1 MTLRHRPHL
10 VLLAATTAFIAAYY
24 ALVALGSPLWLVDA
38 SLLVPCATAA
48 ALHARRALKTPGRA
62 ASFWRLTTVG
72 LALWLLGEALW
83 SAAERVG
90 ADPTRGNGGEVR
102 AFPLLLSVLFVGFL
116 APFLGALALRPHPR
130 HGRPD
135 AVALADA
142 ALIGGAILFVFLRLV
157 FLPVPGAPESSFA
170 GFFLVGLQACVLA
183 MAAGAQWRWVR
194 DPEWR
199 TIYGCISLAALSYG
213 ALNSMASGF
222 ARHLLPPGTL
232 VDLAWIVPF
241 ALLAAAALPPS
252 RAPRAAFSSSL
263 IVLLAGAGPVALD
276 GILGVVV
283 PALGL
288 EFAPRPLLLVSVSA
302 VMAAGCLARL
312 LIEDRAHALSERDER
327 VRAEESRRAG
337 RLQALASLSASLV
350 EDLERAMAVL
360 VFQARAAA
368 PFLQDKAER
377 VLEQAQRAQ
386 EIVKGMVQAFRLAAP
401 AHRQAI
407 DVGLLLE
414 DTVEQVL
421 DDGPALHVRLE
432 GTRRLPPVWGDPA
445 ALGVA
450 FLHLIRNA
458 AQASPGGRLTVAA
471 TNDVSHLTLR
481 FADDGPGVPPEVGPQ
496 IFDPFFT
503 TRPVGEG
510 VGLGLTQVHFI
521 ARDHGGAVVLEPS
534 ASGARFALRLP
545 VRERRTGQPVQ
556 RPWPL
561 SAGVLLSAAVALV
574 LAVWPTEA
582 GRVRWSEA
590 WQVAAAVAAAG
601 ALARSAVAGP
611 RRTRFFWGL
620 LALGPL
626 LAAAPSLA
634 VVIAGTSSWARDHAA
649 YETLLGLAVLAWAAA
664 LLVRPDRPRPR
675 ERLLAAFLGGAVV
688 LLLIAHLYVFVAL
701 LPSWLAASEHAWRA
715 RAAWGQAVVGF
726 GLTAWAAALSLRTG
740 SHSWRLS
747 YGRLSLLF
755 GGWAA
760 GQTIAGLGYAATPA
774 GGGLSDLGAIVP
786 QLMLAAF
793 AVTQALRVTR
803 EKEEVAPAVADLP
816 SSSGHFWIAIA
827 LLVAME
833 LVASAG
839 GEGSLDAARAHLT
852 RATLIGAGLLLAL
865 REAVRSRARGR
876 GSSQSG
882 VARSDLAGAPPARLL
897 RLVATAIYELSGH
910 ISGISTL
917 SRLLGS
923 HPNSGPRV
931 REDAARVQDRAE
943 TASRIVRNLVAAL
956 PGAATTAQRFDLNR
970 LVDEVVAQRQADLGA
985 AGIDLRTRLTPDLP
999 VLWLS
1004 VPAIRQV
1011 LVACLEAGALALRA
1025 SGGAIFV
1032 ATGADGDHVVV
1043 RVSQRPAGEVAS
1055 PPRFEGDVGLGL
1067 AREVVAQHG
1076 GTLSEQPD
1084 SGGGTEI
1091 AMRLPVIAA
1100 PAGREMSSGA
1110 YRAARRP

>member
-1 MTLRHRPHL
+1 MKPRHRPHV

-24 ALVALGSPLWLVDA
+24 AVIALGGPLWLVDA
-38 SLLVPCATAA
+38 SLLLPCGAA
-48 ALHARRALKTPGRA
+48 AVLHFRRALSTPGRA
-62 ASFWRLTTVG
+62 AAFWRLTTIG
-72 LALWLLGEALW
+72 LALWLLGQVLWTGAEAF
-83 SAAERVG
+83 G
-90 ADPTRGNGGEVR
+90 YDPTVGWGDSR
-102 AFPLLLSVLFVGFL
+102 AFVLLVNVLFVGFL
-116 APFLGALALRPHPR
+116 APFLGALALRPHARP
-130 HGRPD
+130 GRPD
-135 AVALADA
+135 AVAVADA
-142 ALIGGAILFVFLRLV
+142 ALICGAILFAFLRLV
-157 FLPVPGAPESSFA
+157 FLPVPGAPEGDFA
-170 GFFLVGLQACVLA
+170 RFFLVGLQACVLA

-199 TIYGCISLAALSYG
+199 TIYGCVCLAALAYG
-213 ALNSMASGF
+213 TLNSLASGF
-222 ARHLLPPGTL
+222 ARYLLPPGTL
-232 VDLAWIVPF
+232 VDVAWIVPF

-252 RAPRAAFSSSL
+252 RVPRPAFSSAL
-263 IVLLAGAGPVALD
+263 IVLMAGAGPVALD
-276 GILGVVV
+276 GLLGVLV

-288 EFAPRPLLLVSVSA
+288 PFAPRPLLLVWVSA

-312 LIEDRAHALSERDER
+312 LIEERAHALAERDER
-327 VRAEESRRAG
+327 ERAEESRRAG

-386 EIVKGMVQAFRLAAP
+386 EIVRGMVQAFRLAGP
-401 AHRQAI
+401 AHRQAV
-407 DVGLLLE
+407 DAGLLLE

-458 AQASPGGRLTVAA
+458 AQASPGGRLTVSA

-481 FADDGPGVPPEVGPQ
+481 FSDDGPGVPPEVGPQ

-534 ASGARFALRLP
+534 SSGARVALRLP

-556 RPWPL
+556 PPWPL
-561 SAGVLLSAAVALV
+561 SVGVLVSAAVALV
-574 LAVWPTEA
+574 LAVWPTET

-590 WQVAAAVAAAG
+590 WQVAAALCASG
-601 ALARSAVAGP
+601 ALARCATGGP
-611 RRTRFFWGL
+611 RRTRLFWGL

-626 LAAAPSLA
+626 LAAAPAFA
-634 VVIAGTSSWARDHAA
+634 VALRGAGSWARDHAA
-649 YETLLGLAVLAWAAA
+649 YESFLGLAVLAWVAA
-664 LLVRPDRPRPR
+664 LLVRPDRPRAR
-675 ERLLAAFLGGAVV
+675 ERPIVAFLGGAAV
-688 LLLIAHLYVFVAL
+688 LLLIAHVYAFVAL
-701 LPSWLAASEHAWRA
+701 LPGWLAVGDHAWRA
-715 RAAWGQAVVGF
+715 RALWGQAVVGF
-726 GLTAWAAALSLRTG
+726 GLTAWAAAVFLRTG
-740 SHSWRLS
+740 SHFWRLS

-755 GGWAA
+755 GTWAA
-760 GQTIAGLGYAATPA
+760 GQTIAGLGYAAAPA
-774 GGGLSDLGAIVP
+774 GGGLADLGAIVP
-786 QLMLAAF
+786 HLMLAAF
-793 AVTQALRVTR
+793 AVTQALREAR
-803 EKEEVAPAVADLP
+803 EKEEVAPASADEPRWSARFWVAVALL
-816 SSSGHFWIAIA
+816 IA
-827 LLVAME
+827 LE
-833 LVASAG
+833 IVASSTA
-839 GEGSLDAARAHLT
+839 DAALDHARAQLT
-852 RATLIGAGLLLAL
+852 RATLVGIGLLLAL
-865 REAVRSRARGR
+865 REAVRSRAAVP
-876 GSSQSG
+876 GSPQANR
-882 VARSDLAGAPPARLL
+882 ARSELAGAPPARLL

-923 HPNSGPRV
+923 HPTAGPRV

-943 TASRIVRNLVAAL
+943 TAGRIVRNLLAAL

-970 LVDEVVAQRQADLGA
+970 LVDEVVVQRHADLSA
-985 AGIDLRTRLTPDLP
+985 AGIDLRTRLASDLP

-1025 SGGAIFV
+1025 SGGVVEV
-1032 ATGADGDHVVV
+1032 ATGADGEHVVV
-1043 RVSQRPAGEVAS
+1043 RVSHRGTGDAGA

-1067 AREVVAQHG
+1067 AREVVSQHG

-1084 SGGGTEI
+1084 SAGGTEI
-1091 AMRLPVIAA
+1091 TMRLPVIAA
-1100 PAGREMSSGA
+1100 PSGREMSSGA
-1110 YRAARRP
+1110 YRAATRRS

>member
-1 MTLRHRPHL
+1 M
-10 VLLAATTAFIAAYY
+10 
-24 ALVALGSPLWLVDA
+24 
-38 SLLVPCATAA
+38 
-48 ALHARRALKTPGRA
+48 
-62 ASFWRLTTVG
+62 
-72 LALWLLGEALW
+72 
-83 SAAERVG
+83 
-90 ADPTRGNGGEVR
+90 
-102 AFPLLLSVLFVGFL
+102 LFVGFL

-130 HGRPD
+130 PGRPD
-135 AVALADA
+135 AVAIADA
-142 ALIGGAILFVFLRLV
+142 TLIGAAVLFAFLRLV
-157 FLPVPGAPESSFA
+157 FLPVPGAPEGVFA

-183 MAAGAQWRWVR
+183 VGAGVQWRWVR

-213 ALNSMASGF
+213 TLNSLASGF
-222 ARHLLPPGTL
+222 ARRLLPPGTL

-252 RAPRAAFSSSL
+252 RVPRPAFSSSL

-276 GILGVVV
+276 GLLGVLV

-288 EFAPRPLLLVSVSA
+288 AFEPRPLLLVSVSA

-312 LIEDRAHALSERDER
+312 LIEERAHALQERDER

-337 RLQALASLSASLV
+337 RLQALASISASLV

-386 EIVKGMVQAFRLAAP
+386 EIVKGMVQAFRLAGP

-432 GTRRLPPVWGDPA
+432 GTRRLPPVWGDPS

-458 AQASPGGRLTVAA
+458 AQASPGGQLTVTAS
-471 TNDVSHLTLR
+471 NDVSHLTLR
-481 FADDGPGVPPEVGPQ
+481 FTDDGPGVPSEVGPQ

-534 ASGARFALRLP
+534 SGGARFALRLP

-556 RPWPL
+556 PPWPL

-574 LAVWPTEA
+574 LAVWPTVS

-590 WQVAAAVAAAG
+590 WQVVAALAAAG
-601 ALARSAVAGP
+601 ALARNAAVGP

-626 LAAAPSLA
+626 VAAAPALA
-634 VVIAGTSSWARDHAA
+634 VVLRGASSWPRDHAL
-649 YETLLGLAVLAWAAA
+649 YESCLGLAVLAWAAA
-664 LLVRPDRPRPR
+664 LLVRPDRPRSR
-675 ERLLAAFLGGAVV
+675 ERAIVAFLGGAAV
-688 LLLIAHLYVFVAL
+688 LLLIAHLYAFVAL
-701 LPSWLAASEHAWRA
+701 VPAWLAVDDHPWRP
-715 RAAWGQAVVGF
+715 RALWGQAVVGF
-726 GLTAWAAALSLRTG
+726 GLTAWAAALFLRTA
-740 SHSWRLS
+740 SHFWRLS

-760 GQTIAGLGYAATPA
+760 GQTIAGLGYAAAPA
-774 GGGLSDLGAIVP
+774 GGGLADLGAIVP
-786 QLMLAAF
+786 HLMLAAF
-793 AVTQALRVTR
+793 AVTHALREAR
-803 EKEEVAPAVADLP
+803 EKEEVAPTAADERWAAR
-816 SSSGHFWIAIA
+816 FWIAIA
-827 LLVAME
+827 LVVALE
-833 LVASAG
+833 ILAAG
-839 GEGSLDAARAHLT
+839 ADAALDDARTQLT
-852 RATLIGAGLLLAL
+852 RATLVGIGLLLTL
-865 REAVRSRARGR
+865 REAVRSRAVVRGSGR
-876 GSSQSG
+876 GGS
-882 VARSDLAGAPPARLL
+882 ARSDLAGAPPARLL

-923 HPNSGPRV
+923 HPSAGQRV
-931 REDAARVQDRAE
+931 REDARARAGPIGDGEPHRAQP
-943 TASRIVRNLVAAL
+943 ARRPARRGHHRAAVRPQPAGRRGGRAA
-956 PGAATTAQRFDLNR
+956 PAGALRR
-970 LVDEVVAQRQADLGA
+970 RHRA
-985 AGIDLRTRLTPDLP
+985 AHAPRRRP
-999 VLWLS
+999 
-1004 VPAIRQV
+1004 
-1011 LVACLEAGALALRA
+1011 AGALAERPRHPPGARLLPGGGGPRPA
-1025 SGGAIFV
+1025 RVGRCRRGGERRRRRSRGGARV
-1032 ATGADGDHVVV
+1032 PAARGRGRAAAVRGRRGA
-1043 RVSQRPAGEVAS
+1043 RPRARG
-1055 PPRFEGDVGLGL
+1055 GL
-1067 AREVVAQHG
+1067 
-1076 GTLSEQPD
+1076 
-1084 SGGGTEI
+1084 
-1091 AMRLPVIAA
+1091 
-1100 PAGREMSSGA
+1100 
-1110 YRAARRP
+1110 AARRHPVGAGRLGGRDRAHDAAAGDRGTRRARDVVRRLPGGDAPELGPRD

>member
-10 VLLAATTAFIAAYY
+10 VLLAATTAFVAAYY
-24 ALVALGSPLWLVDA
+24 ALVALDSPLWLIDA
-38 SLLVPCATAA
+38 SLLVPCAAA
-48 ALHARRALKTPGRA
+48 VVLHARRAVRTPGRA
-62 ASFWRLTTVG
+62 ASFWRLTAIG
-72 LALWLLGEALW
+72 LGLWLAGEALW
-83 SAAERVG
+83 AGAELFG
-90 ADPTRGNGGEVR
+90 YDPAGSQAGIGP
-102 AFPLLLSVLFVGFL
+102 FPLLVNVLFVGFL

-130 HGRPD
+130 PGRPD
-135 AVALADA
+135 AVAVADA
-142 ALIGGAILFVFLRLV
+142 ILIGGAILFVFLRLV
-157 FLPVPGAPESSFA
+157 FLPVPGAPESAFA
-170 GFFLVGLQACVLA
+170 RFFLVGLQACVLA
-183 MAAGAQWRWVR
+183 VGAGAQWRWVR

-199 TIYGCISLAALSYG
+199 TTYGCISLAALSYG
-213 ALNSMASGF
+213 ALNSLASGF

-252 RAPRAAFSSSL
+252 RAPRPAFSSSL

-288 EFAPRPLLLVSVSA
+288 AFEPRPLLLVSVSA
-302 VMAAGCLARL
+302 VLAAGCLARL
-312 LIEDRAHALSERDER
+312 LIEERAHAREERDER

-368 PFLQDKAER
+368 PFLHDKAER

-386 EIVKGMVQAFRLAAP
+386 EIVKGMVQAFRLAGQ
-401 AHRQAI
+401 AHRQAV

-432 GTRRLPPVWGDPA
+432 GTRRLPPVWGDPS

-458 AQASPGGRLTVAA
+458 AQASPGGRLTVTA
-471 TNDVSHLTLR
+471 TNDASQLTLR
-481 FADDGPGVPPEVGPQ
+481 FTDDGPGVPAEVGPQ
-496 IFDPFFT
+496 IFDPFFS

-534 ASGARFALRLP
+534 PQGARFVLRLP

-556 RPWPL
+556 PPWPL

-574 LAVWPTEA
+574 LAVWPTES

-590 WQVAAAVAAAG
+590 WQVAASLAAAA
-601 ALARSAVAGP
+601 ALARNAVAGP

-620 LALGPL
+620 LALWPL
-626 LAAAPSLA
+626 LAVAPAFA
-634 VVIAGTSSWARDHAA
+634 VVLRGAHSWVRDHAVHEA
-649 YETLLGLAVLAWAAA
+649 FIGLSVLAWAAA
-664 LLVRPDRPRPR
+664 LIVRPDRPRAR
-675 ERLLAAFLGGAVV
+675 ERPLVALLGGAAV
-688 LLLIAHLYVFVAL
+688 LLLIGHLYAFVAL
-701 LPSWLAASEHAWRA
+701 LPGWLVVGEQAWRS
-715 RAAWGQAVVGF
+715 RALWSQAVVGF
-726 GLTAWAAALSLRTG
+726 GLTAWTATLFLRTG
-740 SHSWRLS
+740 SHLWRLT

-760 GQTIAGLGYAATPA
+760 GQTIAGLGYLGAPG
-774 GGGLSDLGAIVP
+774 GGGLSDLGTIVP
-786 QLMLAAF
+786 FLMLAAF
-793 AVTQALRVTR
+793 AVTQALRETR
-803 EKEEVAPAVADLP
+803 EKEEVAPAAADGPRWNARFWLAVAVV
-816 SSSGHFWIAIA
+816 AA
-827 LLVAME
+827 LE
-833 LVASAG
+833 IVASTSTDGALA
-839 GEGSLDAARAHLT
+839 SAREHLT
-852 RATLIGAGLLLAL
+852 RATLIGLGLLLAL
-865 REAVRSRARGR
+865 REAVRARAVLPGASTT
-876 GSSQSG
+876 GAG
-882 VARSDLAGAPPARLL
+882 RSDLAGAPPARLL

-910 ISGISTL
+910 ISGMSTL

-923 HPNSGPRV
+923 HPDAGRRV

-943 TASRIVRNLVAAL
+943 TAGRIVRNLLAAL
-956 PGAATTAQRFDLNR
+956 PGAATTAQRFDVNR
-970 LVDEVVAQRQADLGA
+970 LVEDVVAQRQTELTT
-985 AGIDLRTRLTPDLP
+985 AGLEVHTRLAPDLP

-1025 SGGAIFV
+1025 SGGVIDV
-1032 ATGADGDHVVV
+1032 ATGTDGEHVVV
-1043 RVSQRPAGEVAS
+1043 RVSQRPAGDPAA
-1055 PPRFEGDVGLGL
+1055 PRHFEGDVGLGL

-1091 AMRLPVIAA
+1091 TMRLPVIAA
-1100 PAGREMSSGA
+1100 PPGREMSSGA
-1110 YRAARRP
+1110 YRAARR

>member
-10 VLLAATTAFIAAYY
+10 VLAAATTAFVAAYY
-24 ALVALGSPLWLVDA
+24 ALIALGSPLWLIDA
-38 SLLVPCATAA
+38 SLLVPCGAA
-48 ALHARRALKTPGRA
+48 VALHARRALRTPGRA
-62 ASFWRLTTVG
+62 AAFWRLTTIG
-72 LALWLLGEALW
+72 LGLWFAGEALW
-83 SAAERVG
+83 AGAELLGYDPSVRVG
-90 ADPTRGNGGEVR
+90 GIR
-102 AFPLLLSVLFVGFL
+102 AFPLLLNVLFVGFL

-135 AVALADA
+135 AVAIADA
-142 ALIGGAILFVFLRLV
+142 TLIGAAILFAFLRLV
-157 FLPVPGAPESSFA
+157 FLPVPGAPEGMFA

-183 MAAGAQWRWVR
+183 VGAGAQWRWVR

-213 ALNSMASGF
+213 TLNSLASGF
-222 ARHLLPPGTL
+222 ARRLLAPGTL

-252 RAPRAAFSSSL
+252 RVPRPAFSSSL

-276 GILGVVV
+276 GLLGVLV

-288 EFAPRPLLLVSVSA
+288 AFEPRPLLLVSVSA

-312 LIEDRAHALSERDER
+312 LIEEHAHALQERDER

-386 EIVKGMVQAFRLAAP
+386 EIVKGMVQAFRLAGP
-401 AHRQAI
+401 AHRQAV

-432 GTRRLPPVWGDPA
+432 GTRRLPPVWGDPS

-458 AQASPGGRLTVAA
+458 AQASPGGRLTVTA

-481 FADDGPGVPPEVGPQ
+481 FTDDGPGVPSEVGPQ

-534 ASGARFALRLP
+534 SAGARFALRLP

-556 RPWPL
+556 PPWPL

-590 WQVAAAVAAAG
+590 WQVVAALGAAA
-601 ALARSAVAGP
+601 ALARSTVGGP
-611 RRTRFFWGL
+611 RRTRVFWGL

-626 LAAAPSLA
+626 LAAAPALA
-634 VVIAGTSSWARDHAA
+634 VALRGAGSWPRDHAV
-649 YETLLGLAVLAWAAA
+649 YESFLGLAVLAWAAA
-664 LLVRPDRPRPR
+664 LLVRPDRPRSR
-675 ERLLAAFLGGAVV
+675 ERPIVAVLGGAAV
-688 LLLIAHLYVFVAL
+688 LLLIAHLYAFVAL
-701 LPSWLAASEHAWRA
+701 VPGWLAVDDHPWRP
-715 RAAWGQAVVGF
+715 RALWGQAVVGF
-726 GLTAWAAALSLRTG
+726 GLTAWAAALFLRTG
-740 SHSWRLS
+740 SHFWRLS
-747 YGRLSLLF
+747 FGRLSLLF
-755 GGWAA
+755 GAWAA
-760 GQTIAGLGYAATPA
+760 GQTIAGLGYAAAPA
-774 GGGLSDLGAIVP
+774 GGGLADLGAIVP
-786 QLMLAAF
+786 HLMMAAF
-793 AVTQALRVTR
+793 AVTQALRETR
-803 EKEEVAPAVADLP
+803 EKEEVAPTVADEP
-816 SSSGHFWIAIA
+816 RWAARFWIAIA
-827 LLVAME
+827 LVVALE
-833 LVASAG
+833 ILAAG
-839 GEGSLDAARAHLT
+839 AADTALDNARAHLT
-852 RATLIGAGLLLAL
+852 RATLVGIALLLAL
-865 REAVRSRARGR
+865 REGVRARGVVR
-876 GSSQSG
+876 GSSPAGS
-882 VARSDLAGAPPARLL
+882 VRSELAGAPPARLL

-923 HPNSGPRV
+923 HPSAGQRV

-943 TASRIVRNLVAAL
+943 TASRIVRNLLAAL

-970 LVDEVVAQRQADLGA
+970 LVDEVVVQRQPDLSA
-985 AGIDLRTRLTPDLP
+985 AGIDLRTRLAPDLP

-1011 LVACLEAGALALRA
+1011 LVSCLEAGALALRG
-1025 SGGAIFV
+1025 SGGVVEV

-1043 RVSQRPAGEVAS
+1043 RVSQRRAGEGA

-1067 AREVVAQHG
+1067 AREVVSQHG
-1076 GTLSEQPD
+1076 GTLSEQAD
-1084 SGGGTEI
+1084 SGGGTELT
-1091 AMRLPVIAA
+1091 MRLPVIAA

-1110 YRAARRP
+1110 YRSAARRN

>member
-1 MTLRHRPHL
+1 MRCRGRPPL
-10 VLLAATTAFIAAYY
+10 PPRAADSRPRRFLLAA
-24 ALVALGSPLWLVDA
+24 D
-38 SLLVPCATAA
+38 
-48 ALHARRALKTPGRA
+48 HR
-62 ASFWRLTTVG
+62 G
-72 LALWLLGEALW
+72 LALWLAGQLSW
-83 SAAERVG
+83 SAAEFFGYDPAGVVG
-90 ADPTRGNGGEVR
+90 EIR
-102 AFPLLLSVLFVGFL
+102 AFPLLVNVLFVGFL

-135 AVALADA
+135 AVAIADA
-142 ALIGGAILFVFLRLV
+142 TLIGCAILFVFLRLV
-157 FLPVPGAPESSFA
+157 FLPVPGAPEPDFA
-170 GFFLVGLQACVLA
+170 RFFLVGLQACVLA
-183 MAAGAQWRWVR
+183 VAAGAQWRWVR

-199 TIYGCISLAALSYG
+199 TIYGCVGLAALSYG
-213 ALNSMASGF
+213 ALHSMASGF
-222 ARHLLPPGTL
+222 GRHLLPPGTI

-252 RAPRAAFSSSL
+252 RAPRPAFSSSL

-288 EFAPRPLLLVSVSA
+288 AFEPRPLLLVCVSA
-302 VMAAGCLARL
+302 VMATGCLARL
-312 LIEDRAHALSERDER
+312 LIEERAHALQERDER

-350 EDLERAMAVL
+350 EDLERAMAVV

-368 PFLQDKAER
+368 PFLLDKAER
-377 VLEQAQRAQ
+377 VLEQAERAQ
-386 EIVKGMVQAFRLAAP
+386 EIVKGMVQAFRLAGP
-401 AHRQAI
+401 AHRQAV

-432 GTRRLPPVWGDPA
+432 GTRRLPPVWGDPS
-445 ALGVA
+445 ALSVA

-458 AQASPGGRLTVAA
+458 AQASPGGRLVVTAS
-471 TNDVSHLTLR
+471 NDVSHLTLR
-481 FADDGPGVPPEVGPQ
+481 FTDDGPGVLPELGAQ

-534 ASGARFALRLP
+534 SAGARFALRLP

-556 RPWPL
+556 PPWPL
-561 SAGVLLSAAVALV
+561 SAGVLLAASVAMV

-590 WQVAAAVAAAG
+590 WQVVAALTAAVA
-601 ALARSAVAGP
+601 LARNAVAGP
-611 RRTRFFWGL
+611 RRARFFWGL

-626 LAAAPSLA
+626 LAAAPAFA
-634 VVIAGTSSWARDHAA
+634 VALRGAHSWPRDHAA
-649 YETLLGLAVLAWAAA
+649 YESLVGLSVLAWAAA
-664 LLVRPDRPRPR
+664 LLVRPDRPRARQRPIV
-675 ERLLAAFLGGAVV
+675 AFLGGAAV
-688 LLLIAHLYVFVAL
+688 LLVIAHVYAFVAL
-701 LPSWLAASEHAWRA
+701 VPGWLAVDDQAWRP
-715 RAAWGQAVVGF
+715 RMLWGQAVVGF
-726 GLTAWAAALSLRTG
+726 GLTAWAAVLFLRTG
-740 SHSWRLS
+740 SHFWRLA

-760 GQTIAGLGYAATPA
+760 GQTIAGLGYAAAPV
-774 GGGLSDLGAIVP
+774 GGGLPDLGAIVP
-786 QLMLAAF
+786 HLMLAAF
-793 AVTQALRVTR
+793 AVTQALREAR
-803 EKEEVAPAVADLP
+803 EKEEVAPVVADEP
-816 SSSGHFWIAIA
+816 YWAARFWIAVA
-827 LLVAME
+827 LLVALE
-833 LVASAG
+833 IVASSSADAA
-839 GEGSLDAARAHLT
+839 LDNARAHLT
-852 RATLIGAGLLLAL
+852 RATLIGVGLLLAL
-865 REAVRSRARGR
+865 REAARSRAAVP
-876 GSSQSG
+876 GSSHAGSG
-882 VARSDLAGAPPARLL
+882 RSDLAGAPPARLL

-923 HPNSGPRV
+923 HPSAGPRV

-943 TASRIVRNLVAAL
+943 TASRIVRNLLAAL

-970 LVDEVVAQRQADLGA
+970 LVEEVVVQRQADISA
-985 AGIDLRTRLTPDLP
+985 AGIDLRTRLAPDLP

-1011 LVACLEAGALALRA
+1011 LISCVEAGALALRE
-1025 SGGAIFV
+1025 SGGVVMV

-1043 RVSQRPAGEVAS
+1043 RVSHRSTGEAAS

-1067 AREVVAQHG
+1067 AREVVSQHG

-1084 SGGGTEI
+1084 SAGGTEVT
-1091 AMRLPVIAA
+1091 MRLPVIAA

-1110 YRAARRP
+1110 YRAATRKS